1 MGTHPLALFP
11 DLAESWRV
19 LFSSSQN
26 WRLQWL
32 QFLLYRLRV
41 NKLELEL
48 ETPVECVFE
57 CILIH
62 RSHTTTM
69 RQRDATKQ
77 FYDPLPQYRDETARN
92 QRYPGQKFAPIGEEA
107 DSGSRIIPLCMALLA
122 VQVVLLVGN
131 AFMLRA
137 AAHTRAQHAVQWL
150 EPSQLSRDAH
160 EILAIAVVVRLGKD
174 GAPEIF
180 TRKRPLH
187 ADGRNEMYAG
197 RWEGLGKPIEHG
209 ESLFNALQPEFS
221 KFFDMDK
228 AGSDFEKVRV
238 LGLAP
243 EDVNQVVTAKPEMT
257 ECAGTKFTDQERVQC
272 RKERDKKRD
281 RYFVYQNP
289 YVYVQALQGSIPWTA
304 IGMITFVEESVKEIS
319 DFQLDLET
327 AWWPA
332 EKLLD
337 ELMQNPSRF
346 VGLHYPVLLKAA
358 LDLKAGRFDFDDAKK
373 YKRLYFNRHEN
384 DGHFSDLPRDDRP
397 NAHLATSLGS

>member
-1 MGTHPLALFP
+1 
-11 DLAESWRV
+11 
-19 LFSSSQN
+19 
-26 WRLQWL
+26 
-32 QFLLYRLRV
+32 
-41 NKLELEL
+41 
-48 ETPVECVFE
+48 
-57 CILIH
+57 
-62 RSHTTTM
+62 
-69 RQRDATKQ
+69 
-77 FYDPLPQYRDETARN
+77 
-92 QRYPGQKFAPIGEEA
+92 
-107 DSGSRIIPLCMALLA
+107 
-122 VQVVLLVGN
+122 
-131 AFMLRA
+131 
-137 AAHTRAQHAVQWL
+137 
-150 EPSQLSRDAH
+150 
-160 EILAIAVVVRLGKD
+160 
-174 GAPEIF
+174 
-180 TRKRPLH
+180 
-187 ADGRNEMYAG
+187 MYAG